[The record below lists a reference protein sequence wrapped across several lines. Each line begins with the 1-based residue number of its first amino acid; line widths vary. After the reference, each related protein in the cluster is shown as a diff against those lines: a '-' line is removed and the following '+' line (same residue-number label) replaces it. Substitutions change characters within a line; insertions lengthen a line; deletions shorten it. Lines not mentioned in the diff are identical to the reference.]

1 MSVVTPFPTKWDRRP
16 IATFDRKELMKIL
29 DLYGRM
35 VASGHWRDYA
45 LRIDPDVAI
54 FAAYRRHSERPEVRI
69 EKRPELRLKQG
80 AFALVGEHGA
90 VLKRGQELAPSG
102 GTARSDATIHIN
114 VAVVLMIVSA
124 CGSESASSCWL
135 RRRRMIAIA

>member
-1 MSVVTPFPTKWDRRP
+1 MSVIASFPPVWDRRP
-16 IATFDRKELMKIL
+16 IATFDRIELMRIL

-35 VASGHWRDYA
+35 VAAGHWRDYA

-90 VLKRGQELAPSG
+90 VLKRGQELGGVLAPLE
-102 GTARSDATIHIN
+102 RR
-114 VAVVLMIVSA
+114 LMRLV
-124 CGSESASSCWL
+124 G
-135 RRRRMIAIA
+135 